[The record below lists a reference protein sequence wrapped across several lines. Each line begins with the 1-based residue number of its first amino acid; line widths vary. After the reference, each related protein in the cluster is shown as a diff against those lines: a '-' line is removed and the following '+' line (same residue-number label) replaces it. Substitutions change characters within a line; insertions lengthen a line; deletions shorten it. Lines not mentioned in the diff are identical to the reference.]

1 MARTRLTARK
11 STGGRVPRHQL
22 ASRDPPPSDSSD
34 SSTDNSSDGNGSDT
48 SGGPPSPRTYRLM
61 KNDLRLMLT
70 DNINMEVQLYH
81 MAGYVV
87 NLEAYTNILHEE
99 VHQLQDAL
107 NPPEAPEAAEEG
119 PVVIQVDSDTSEDE
133 AEEPGTPTPDEG
145 VTTSESEMDDD

>member
-1 MARTRLTARK
+1 
-11 STGGRVPRHQL
+11 
-22 ASRDPPPSDSSD
+22 
-34 SSTDNSSDGNGSDT
+34 
-48 SGGPPSPRTYRLM
+48 M

>member
-1 MARTRLTARK
+1 
-11 STGGRVPRHQL
+11 
-22 ASRDPPPSDSSD
+22 
-34 SSTDNSSDGNGSDT
+34 
-48 SGGPPSPRTYRLM
+48 M

-99 VHQLQDAL
+99 VHQLHNAL

-133 AEEPGTPTPDEG
+133 AEEPEIPAPGEDVNKSG
-145 VTTSESEMDDD
+145 SGMDDD